1 MKCIYLFILKKK
13 MKMRNILLLL
23 INFIFISSQTTS
35 DKFINEEVTREI
47 NLKNKILFFK
57 TNIQI
62 KNKHTSSLN
71 SYTYL
76 LSKNNSEHLIYF
88 SVKLNGKICTTKQSE
103 VEDPNYIYITISFDP
118 INKGE
123 TKTLTITEHYFE
135 SLSFLPKKITIKED
149 QLSLFQDTGNIPSI
163 YETKSTKT
171 TITLPPNTDIKS
183 YTLENSNKK
192 NEIIT
197 YSYDT
202 IKPQKSYPIKIHYIN
217 NNPYIIMNHASKTYQ
232 VSHWGN
238 IAVTEDYQIENIG
251 AKLDGEF
258 GRIDYNQYSNKGGR
272 NALKKFR
279 AILPLRAWGLWY
291 RDEIGNI
298 STSNAI
304 RQWDDVQL
312 DLVPRF
318 PILGGWK
325 SNFGI
330 GYNLPS
336 KFHVNTD
343 NNGNYVVNLT
353 FGMPYSDLLAR
364 NYTVEVILPEGADDI
379 KVNLDTY
386 GKYTVVKNKFFG
398 CLDLFGRNSVIINMR
413 NVYDIHKVY
422 FQIRYKYSNALLFVK
437 PVILMVYFFLIFI
450 ALILYSRGNLSL
462 KKDSKVKVE

>member
-1 MKCIYLFILKKK
+1 

-35 DKFINEEVTREI
+35 DKFLNEEVTREI

>member
-1 MKCIYLFILKKK
+1 

-23 INFIFISSQTTS
+23 INFLFISTQTTS
-35 DKFINEEVTREI
+35 DKFINEEVTRKI
-47 NLKNKILFFK
+47 NLKNKILYFQ

-62 KNKHTSSLN
+62 QNKHTSPLN

-76 LSKNNSEHLIYF
+76 LSKNNSQHLIHF
-88 SVKLNGKICTTKQSE
+88 SVKLNGKNCITKQKD
-103 VEDPNYIYITISFDP
+103 EDSNYIYYTISFDP
-118 INKGE
+118 IDKDE
-123 TKTLTITEHYFE
+123 TKTLSITEHYFE

-149 QLSLFQDTGNIPSI
+149 QLSLFQDTGNLPSI
-163 YETKSTKT
+163 YETK
-171 TITLPPNTDIKS
+171 N
-183 YTLENSNKK
+183 
-192 NEIIT
+192 
-197 YSYDT
+197 T
-202 IKPQKSYPIKIHYIN
+202 IKPLKSYPIKIHYIN

-238 IAVTEDYQIENIG
+238 IAVTEDYQMENIG

-258 GRIDYNQYSNKGGR
+258 GRIDYNQYSNKGGK

-298 STSNAI
+298 SSSNAI
-304 RQWDDVQL
+304 REWDDVKL

-379 KVNLDTY
+379 KVNLNTD
-386 GKYTVVKNKFFG
+386 GKFDVVKNKFYG
-398 CLDLFGRNSVIINMR
+398 CLDLFGRNSVIIHMR

-437 PVILMVYFFLIFI
+437 PVILIVYFFFIFV

>member
-1 MKCIYLFILKKK
+1 

-35 DKFINEEVTREI
+35 DKFLNEEVTREI

-88 SVKLNGKICTTKQSE
+88 SVKLNGKTCTTKQSE
-103 VEDPNYIYITISFDP
+103 VEDPNYIYVTISFDP

-379 KVNLDTY
+379 KVNLNTY
-386 GKYTVVKNKFFG
+386 GKYTIVKNKFFG

>member
-1 MKCIYLFILKKK
+1 
-13 MKMRNILLLL
+13 MRNILLLL

-88 SVKLNGKICTTKQSE
+88 SVKLNGKSCTTKQPE
-103 VEDPNYIYITISFDP
+103 VEDPNYIYVTISFDP

-238 IAVTEDYQIENIG
+238 IAVTEDYQMENIG

-258 GRIDYNQYSNKGGR
+258 GRIDYNQYSNKGGK

-298 STSNAI
+298 SSSNAI
-304 RQWDDVQL
+304 REWDDVKL

-379 KVNLDTY
+379 KVNLNTD
-386 GKYTVVKNKFFG
+386 GKFDVVKNKFYG
-398 CLDLFGRNSVIINMR
+398 CLDLFGRNSVIIHMR

-437 PVILMVYFFLIFI
+437 PVILIVYFFFIFV

>member
-1 MKCIYLFILKKK
+1 
-13 MKMRNILLLL
+13 MRNILLLL
-23 INFIFISSQTTS
+23 NFIFISTQTTS

-57 TNIQI
+57 TNVQI

>member
-1 MKCIYLFILKKK
+1 

>member
-1 MKCIYLFILKKK
+1 

-35 DKFINEEVTREI
+35 DKFLNEEVTREI

-103 VEDPNYIYITISFDP
+103 VEDPNYIFVTISFDP

>member
-1 MKCIYLFILKKK
+1 MQ
-13 MKMRNILLLL
+13 MRNILLLL
-23 INFIFISSQTTS
+23 INLIFISSQKTS
-35 DKFINEEVTREI
+35 DKFLNEEVTREI
-47 NLKNKILFFK
+47 NLKNRILYYK

-62 KNKHTSSLN
+62 QNKHTSQLN
-71 SYTYL
+71 SYIYL
-76 LSKNNSEHLIYF
+76 LSKNNSQHLIHF
-88 SVKLNGKICTTKQSE
+88 SIKLNGKNCIKKQTD
-103 VEDPNYIYITISFDP
+103 EDENYIYYTITFDP
-118 INKGE
+118 IKSE
-123 TKTLTITEHYFE
+123 ESKTLSIIEHYFE
-135 SLSFLPKKITIKED
+135 SLSFLPKKITIKEN
-149 QLSLFQDTGNIPSI
+149 QLSLFQDTGNVPSI
-163 YETKSTKT
+163 YETKKTKT
-171 TITLPPNTDIKS
+171 TITLPRNTDIKS

-192 NEIIT
+192 DEIIT
-197 YSYDT
+197 YTYEN
-202 IKPQKSYPIKIHYIN
+202 IKPQKSYLIKIHYIN

-238 IAVTEDYQIENIG
+238 IAVAEDYQIENIG

-258 GRIDYNQYSNKGGR
+258 GRIDYNQYSDKGGK
-272 NALKKFR
+272 NALKKFK

-298 STSNAI
+298 STSNAL
-304 RQWDDVQL
+304 REWDDVKL

-364 NYTVEVILPEGADDI
+364 NYTVEVILPEGAEDI
-379 KVNLDTY
+379 KVYLNAD
-386 GKYTVVKNKFFG
+386 GEFNVVNNKFYG
-398 CLDLFGRNSVIINMR
+398 CLDLFGRNSVIINMK

-422 FQIRYKYSNALLFVK
+422 FQIRYKYSNALLFIY
-437 PVILMVYFFLIFI
+437 PDIFIVYFFFIFV

>member
-1 MKCIYLFILKKK
+1 

-23 INFIFISSQTTS
+23 INFLFISTQTTS
-35 DKFINEEVTREI
+35 DKFINEEVTRKI
-47 NLKNKILFFK
+47 NLKNKILYFQ

-62 KNKHTSSLN
+62 QNKHTSPLN

-76 LSKNNSEHLIYF
+76 LSKNNSQHLIHF
-88 SVKLNGKICTTKQSE
+88 SVKLNGKNCITKQKD
-103 VEDPNYIYITISFDP
+103 EDSNYIYYTISFDP
-118 INKGE
+118 IDKDE
-123 TKTLTITEHYFE
+123 TKTLSITEHYFE

-149 QLSLFQDTGNIPSI
+149 QLSLFQDTGNLPSI
-163 YETKSTKT
+163 YETKKTIT
-171 TITLPPNTDIKS
+171 TITLPRNTELKS
-183 YTLENSNKK
+183 YTMENSNKK
-192 NEIIT
+192 DEIIT
-197 YSYDT
+197 YTYDT
-202 IKPQKSYPIKIHYIN
+202 IKPLKSYPIKIHYIN

-238 IAVTEDYQIENIG
+238 IAVTEDYQMENIG

-258 GRIDYNQYSNKGGR
+258 GRIDYNQYSNKGGK

-298 STSNAI
+298 SSSNAI
-304 RQWDDVQL
+304 REWDDVKL

-379 KVNLDTY
+379 KVNLNTD
-386 GKYTVVKNKFFG
+386 GKFDVVKNKFYG
-398 CLDLFGRNSVIINMR
+398 CLDLFGRNSVIIHMR

>member
-1 MKCIYLFILKKK
+1 
-13 MKMRNILLLL
+13 MRNILLLL

-35 DKFINEEVTREI
+35 DKFLNEEVTREI